1 MGLELLLAV
10 GLELALR
17 LRPELGLLRLA
28 VGPRPLRGV
37 RALARLLELA
47 RVGLRRLSRLRGSWL
62 TVAGLAR
69 LNRPTLLALAGLL
82 LRILASARV
91 SPPVRH
97 RVVLRDVVLSDA
109 AAGPWLLM
117 SLRFGA
123 RPHSARTV
131 AVSQRSAGNHC

>member
-10 GLELALR
+10 GLGLALR

-28 VGPRPLRGV
+28 VGPRLLRGV

-91 SPPVRH
+91 APPVRH

>member
-1 MGLELLLAV
+1 SGTCRPALPRSLGVGLELLLAV

-82 LRILASARV
+82 LLRILAPARV
-91 SPPVRH
+91 APPVRH
-97 RVVLRDVVLSDA
+97 RVVLLDVVLSDPT
-109 AAGPWLLM
+109 AGPWVLL
-117 SLRFGA
+117 
-123 RPHSARTV
+123 
-131 AVSQRSAGNHC
+131 

>member
-1 MGLELLLAV
+1 MGL
-10 GLELALR
+10 
-17 LRPELGLLRLA
+17 ELGLLRLELRLA
-28 VGPRPLRGV
+28 VGVRLLRGV
-37 RALARLLELA
+37 RSLARLLELA
-47 RVGLRRLSRLRGSWL
+47 RVDLRRGSRLCWSWLCGPRLAVSGLRGSWL
-62 TVAGLAR
+62 RGSRLAIAR
-69 LNRPTLLALAGLL
+69 LNRPALLP
-82 LRILASARV
+82 RILASARV
-91 SPPVRH
+91 APPVRH

>member
-91 SPPVRH
+91 APPVRH

-109 AAGPWLLM
+109 TAGPWLLM
-117 SLRFGA
+117 SLRFRT

>member
-10 GLELALR
+10 GLGLALR

-91 SPPVRH
+91 APPVRH

-109 AAGPWLLM
+109 TAGPWLLM
-117 SLRFGA
+117 SLRFRT

>member
-10 GLELALR
+10 GLGLALR

-28 VGPRPLRGV
+28 VGPRLLRGV

-91 SPPVRH
+91 APPVRH

-109 AAGPWLLM
+109 TAGPWLLM
-117 SLRFGA
+117 SLRFRT